1 MKLCIL
7 GNGLTSLSL
16 AKCLVNLGMSII
28 IFPTKKNLD
37 QDKSRTIGISK
48 KNLDFFNKKILNINK
63 FLWKIYKIEIYS
75 ENLKNEKVLNFENK
89 NEELFSVIKN
99 FDLYKTLFVSLK
111 KSNLVKFKK
120 KISYDILKKKNYKLI
135 FNCDFNNLI
144 SKKFFNKRI
153 KKDYNSFAYISI
165 LKHEKLSNNQ
175 TASQIFTKKGP
186 LAFLPIS
193 PTETSIVY
201 SIKNEKSLN
210 LENLI
215 KKYNTKYKIIKIQ
228 NFVTFKLESL
238 NLRSYYHENIIA
250 FGDLLHKIHPLA
262 GQGFNMTIR
271 DIKEINELIQFK
283 INHGLDLDTSI
294 CLDFEKNTK
303 NRNYLFSNGINF
315 IYEFFNFENKINNNS
330 LSKTVKFLGNNY
342 SINSFF
348 KKFANKGLEI

>member
-1 MKLCIL
+1 MNVSIL
-7 GNGLTSLSL
+7 GDGLTSLTL
-16 AKCLVNLGMSII
+16 AKMLVNQGVKVD
-28 IFPTKKNLD
+28 IFSDKKIKKYNKKQTL
-37 QDKSRTIGISK
+37 GISK
-48 KNLDFFNKKILNINK
+48 TNIEFFNKHVLNINK
-63 FLWKIYKIEIYS
+63 FLWKINKIEIYS

-99 FDLYKTLFVSLK
+99 FDLYKTLLVNLK

-120 KISYDILKKKNYKLI
+120 KISFDSLKKKNYKLI
-135 FNCDFNNLI
+135 FNCDFNNSI

-153 KKDYNSFAYISI
+153 KKDYNSFAHISI
-165 LKHEKLSNNQ
+165 LKHEKLLNNQ

-201 SIKNEKSLN
+201 SVKNEKNLN

-215 KKYNTKYKIIKIQ
+215 KKYNTRYEIIKIQ
-228 NFVTFKLESL
+228 NFISFKLESL
-238 NLRSYYHENIIA
+238 NLRSYYYENIIA

-303 NRNYLFSNGINF
+303 NKNYLFSNGINF
-315 IYEFFNFENKINNNS
+315 IYEFFNFENKINKNS
-330 LSKTVKFLGNNY
+330 LSKTVKFLGNNH
-342 SINSFF
+342 SINRLF
-348 KKFANKGLEI
+348 KKIANKGLEI